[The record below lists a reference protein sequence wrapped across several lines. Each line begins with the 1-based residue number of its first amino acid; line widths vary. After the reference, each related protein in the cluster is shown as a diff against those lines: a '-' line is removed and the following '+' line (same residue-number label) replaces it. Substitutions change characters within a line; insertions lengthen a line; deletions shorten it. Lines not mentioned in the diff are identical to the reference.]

1 MTVPD
6 FENKELEKLAIMV
19 ARGFDAVD
27 KRFED
32 VDKRF
37 EDVDKRF
44 ADMDRRFDHI
54 ESRIDTVETE
64 MHNGFRSVN
73 ERIDKL
79 QEVQIPL
86 SEQDELWQRI
96 KRIENHLGLPH
107 DLQTA

>member
-6 FENKELEKLAIMV
+6 FENKELEKLAGMV

-27 KRFED
+27 KRFEA
-32 VDKRF
+32 VDARF
-37 EDVDKRF
+37 E
-44 ADMDRRFDHI
+44 HL
-54 ESRIDTVETE
+54 ESRINTLETE

-96 KRIENHLGLPH
+96 RRIEKHLGLPH
-107 DLQTA
+107 EIQPA

>member
-6 FENKELEKLAIMV
+6 FENKELENSRLWLLV
-19 ARGFDAVD
+19 ALTPWTSVSRTLISASRMWISVSRIWTGASTTS
-27 KRFED
+27 
-32 VDKRF
+32 
-37 EDVDKRF
+37 
-44 ADMDRRFDHI
+44 
-54 ESRIDTVETE
+54 SRIDTVETE

-96 KRIENHLGLPH
+96 KRIENHLGLP

>member
-37 EDVDKRF
+37 
-44 ADMDRRFDHI
+44 DHI

-64 MHNGFRSVN
+64 IHNGFRSVN

-86 SEQDELWQRI
+86 PEQDELWQRI
-96 KRIENHLGLPH
+96 KRIEKHLGLPH